1 VLAEKGTRSTKNAF
15 LFIQLNQSKSKSKR
29 RSCIREN
36 KINPIDYFLSILSDK
51 NRNLFS
57 LSFCLDAT
65 ASSAQVQKNEKI
77 KSRLKPFGENLSAT
91 DTRKECTL
99 WRTNVKRFSVSVPP
113 LNFLLP
119 HFANRAPDST
129 KPLSLFIKFQFFLA
143 WKGPIFRTKTLSLT
157 ICNEPRIYKVF

>member
-1 VLAEKGTRSTKNAF
+1 M
-15 LFIQLNQSKSKSKR
+15 FIEL
-29 RSCIREN
+29 
-36 KINPIDYFLSILSDK
+36 LSILSDK
-51 NRNLFS
+51 NRILFS
-57 LSFCLDAT
+57 LSFCLDTT

-77 KSRLKPFGENLSAT
+77 KSRWKPFGENLSAT

-129 KPLSLFIKFQFFLA
+129 NPLRLFIRFQFFER
-143 WKGPIFRTKTLSLT
+143 G
-157 ICNEPRIYKVF
+157 KVLFIELRHYR